1 MQATA
6 ATAAAFVP
14 DMDLGRQKP
23 LLRRLVERF
32 RAARMEAEMALIDPR
47 LREDAGLA
55 PGSASGWP
63 ENPAG

>member
-1 MQATA
+1 MQ

-14 DMDLGRQKP
+14 GMKQGRQKP
-23 LLRRLVERF
+23 LLLRLIERF
-32 RAARMEAEMALIDPR
+32 RAARHEAEMALIDPR

-63 ENPAG
+63 